1 MDNFTAGQGDWRKRF
16 FLIWTGQA
24 FSIIGSMLVQFA
36 LVWYL
41 TAKTGS
47 ALVLTT
53 STLMALLPQVF
64 IGPFAGALVDRWNRK
79 RVMILA
85 DGIIA
90 LFTLLLVLLF
100 WSGQI
105 QVWHIYVVSFIR
117 ALGGAFHFPAMSA
130 STALLVP
137 EKHLARIN
145 GINQALNGSLNI
157 IAPPLGAILIGAIPM
172 YAVLSIDILTAAL
185 AITPLLFVQIPQPAR
200 VETGAVTPAAVLRDV
215 REGLAYV
222 SRFQGLLVILAMAAL
237 INFLFNPAFSLMPL
251 LVTRIFKGGAMQLGT
266 LESASGVGVILGGLG
281 LGVWGG
287 FKRKV
292 FTSMSGL
299 VGMGVGTLM
308 IALAP
313 APAFW
318 LAAAGMLVMGGMNP
332 ITNGP
337 LFALLQANI
346 RPEMQGRVFTL
357 VGSFSGL
364 MSPLGMIAAAPVAD
378 RLGIQFW
385 YVTAGIAAILMAF
398 SMVMIRPV
406 LRLEDDLQADAR
418 QFETSAQALR
428 GAPVAD

>member
-130 STALLVP
+130 STAQRLMASNSTSIRYSDW
-137 EKHLARIN
+137 LAHNRF
-145 GINQALNGSLNI
+145 
-157 IAPPLGAILIGAIPM
+157 APMTDP
-172 YAVLSIDILTAAL
+172 
-185 AITPLLFVQIPQPAR
+185 
-200 VETGAVTPAAVLRDV
+200 
-215 REGLAYV
+215 
-222 SRFQGLLVILAMAAL
+222 
-237 INFLFNPAFSLMPL
+237 
-251 LVTRIFKGGAMQLGT
+251 LVTRGRCA
-266 LESASGVGVILGGLG
+266 ASIRANTRG
-281 LGVWGG
+281 
-287 FKRKV
+287 KV
-292 FTSMSGL
+292 SG
-299 VGMGVGTLM
+299 
-308 IALAP
+308 
-313 APAFW
+313 
-318 LAAAGMLVMGGMNP
+318 
-332 ITNGP
+332 
-337 LFALLQANI
+337 
-346 RPEMQGRVFTL
+346 
-357 VGSFSGL
+357 
-364 MSPLGMIAAAPVAD
+364 SPMPSS
-378 RLGIQFW
+378 RS
-385 YVTAGIAAILMAF
+385 T
-398 SMVMIRPV
+398 
-406 LRLEDDLQADAR
+406 
-418 QFETSAQALR
+418 
-428 GAPVAD
+428 